1 MTTLR
6 RLRSVTT
13 DLLGA
18 IACLKFGSIGHTLRV
33 ARADTLQEGVLKL
46 PEDLGIDVSNDDGLA
61 VITVEGEI
69 DIASS
74 SALGKALDGVD
85 ADRHV
90 VLDLGGVDFM
100 DSSGLKVLIGQ
111 TVRRGEA
118 GGSLYVRNPSV
129 AVRRVVDI
137 TGLNQFFF
145 EVES

>member
-1 MTTLR
+1 MLEGLDR
-6 RLRSVTT
+6 GYL
-13 DLLGA
+13 
-18 IACLKFGSIGHTLRV
+18 
-33 ARADTLQEGVLKL
+33 ARGGIDL
-46 PEDLGIDVSNDDGLA
+46 PEDLDIDVSNDDGLA
-61 VITVEGEI
+61 VIKVEGEI

-74 SALGKALDGVD
+74 PALGAALDHVD

-118 GGSLYVRNPSV
+118 GGSLYVRNASS
-129 AVRRVVDI
+129 AVRRVVEI

-145 EVES
+145 QVGEN